1 MRTVSND
8 AARRIALGAQGFAV
22 AKPRGSIDVR
32 HFRRVMRQIGLI
44 QLDSVN
50 VCVRTHYMPFY
61 SRLGAYDMGGLDK
74 WLNESGE
81 NFEYWA
87 HAAAVLPIDRYP
99 LWRWK
104 METMKPWQRAQELLN
119 AHPGLVDNVLGQ
131 VAEHGPLTVRD
142 LDAPEHTNEAWWG
155 YGPGKVALE
164 VLFANGH
171 VTALRTGNFTR
182 LYDLPERTIPSELL
196 EERGALDKEAAYRGL
211 LVDAVRHHGIGTVAD
226 IADYFRLHASTAG
239 PILARLAQEG
249 TIEAVDV
256 GGWDGPVYLDPEA
269 VRPRSIRGSALLSP
283 FDPIMWNRE
292 RTERMFGFRYRIEI
306 YVPANQRVYG
316 YYVLP
321 FMLDGDLVGRV
332 DIKSDRKAGR
342 LLVRSAFLEKGKD
355 PGTVAAALAAE
366 LHRFGSWLG
375 MDDIVIEKR
384 GNLAPRLTDSM

>member
-1 MRTVSND
+1 
-8 AARRIALGAQGFAV
+8 
-22 AKPRGSIDVR
+22 
-32 HFRRVMRQIGLI
+32 MRQIGLV

-61 SRLGAYDMGGLDK
+61 SRLGAYDMGGLDE

-104 METMKPWQRAQELLN
+104 METMKPWERAQELLD

-131 VAEHGPLTVRD
+131 VAEHGPLTVRE

-182 LYDLPERTIPSELL
+182 LYDLPERTIPSEFL
-196 EERGALDKEAAYRGL
+196 EERVALNKEAAYRDL

-256 GGWDGPVYLDPEA
+256 GGWDGPVYIDPDA
-269 VRPRSIRGSALLSP
+269 VRPRLISGSTLLSP

-292 RTERMFGFRYRIEI
+292 RTERLFGFRYRIEI

-332 DIKSDRKAGR
+332 DIKADRKAGS
-342 LLVRSAFLEKGKD
+342 LLVRSAFIEKGKD

-366 LHRFGSWLG
+366 LHRFGGWLG

-384 GNLAPRLTDSM
+384 GNLAPRLADTM